1 MFSHFQSV
9 IVFSEGYRKPNMV
22 ASCLTGTTPNL
33 LRQLRGVLSQLT
45 TEVLKHLD
53 LDYCTLV

>member
-9 IVFSEGYRKPNMV
+9 IVFSEGYRKLNMV
-22 ASCLTGTTPNL
+22 ASCLMGTTPNL

-45 TEVLKHLD
+45 TGVLKHLD

>member
-9 IVFSEGYRKPNMV
+9 IVFSEGYRKLNMV

-33 LRQLRGVLSQLT
+33 LRQLRGVLSQIT
-45 TEVLKHLD
+45 TGVLKHLD